1 MKRTIGFVICLLL
14 GFSLGWY
21 FGLTHQQKLL
31 RQYQTEN
38 LKKNEPTEGFAAAIA
53 LVAYEK
59 IEAGDTD
66 TAKRRLATT
75 ISIYYQTHRLDG
87 SPKLLALIVA
97 YAATNAAISNAIYAK
112 SE

>member
-1 MKRTIGFVICLLL
+1 MKRPIGFVICILL
-14 GFSLGWY
+14 GLGLGWY
-21 FGLTHQQKLL
+21 FGLIHQQKLL
-31 RQYQTEN
+31 RQYQAEN
-38 LKKNEPTEGFAAAIA
+38 LKKSEPTEGFAAGIA

-59 IEAGDTD
+59 LEAGDTD

-75 ISIYYQTHRLDG
+75 ISIYYRTHRLDG
-87 SPKLLALIVA
+87 SPKLLALIET